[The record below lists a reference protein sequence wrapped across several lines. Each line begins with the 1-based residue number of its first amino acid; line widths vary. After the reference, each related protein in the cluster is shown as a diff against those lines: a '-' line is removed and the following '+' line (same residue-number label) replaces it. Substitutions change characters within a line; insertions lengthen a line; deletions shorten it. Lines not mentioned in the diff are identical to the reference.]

1 MQAAR
6 SASEQRVPDPLL
18 LRQGVLPALA
28 ALLRAG
34 HLSMLQAWP
43 VRRGGG
49 RAGACALLAAVADLL
64 LGPLLPRARTSPEHM
79 QLLHEVTACP
89 CCLCAWSMQAGC
101 IAAWEQRLLLCDR
114 QRVLG
119 PSCHQAGHADSI
131 ADWLVQVGMCSSMVA
146 AMYLIAEAWHLR
158 SCCRY
163 GCQSAPLSLA
173 CRTLGQGKVN
183 PEALHGDDGVLACSA
198 WPRMAWQQLCPGRWQ
213 LCKETLPLLTPPASF
228 WLSCCRRMP
237 PTTTRL
243 LASCCRPAACPLQ
256 SCLSKA

>member
-1 MQAAR
+1 MLIVRLISELCVAQRLGVIDALVNLLAAAAREPTAAVAELSPRGVLAILQVTSRQSLPSQTLRLHPHARLLLTCTARQNMLGTCSTCSVSSHESIIAASCACTGMHKPGCCWHVQAAR

-101 IAAWEQRLLLCDR
+101 SAAWEQRLLLCDR

-131 ADWLVQVGMCSSMVA
+131 AD
-146 AMYLIAEAWHLR
+146 
-158 SCCRY
+158 
-163 GCQSAPLSLA
+163 
-173 CRTLGQGKVN
+173 
-183 PEALHGDDGVLACSA
+183 
-198 WPRMAWQQLCPGRWQ
+198 
-213 LCKETLPLLTPPASF
+213 
-228 WLSCCRRMP
+228 
-237 PTTTRL
+237 
-243 LASCCRPAACPLQ
+243 
-256 SCLSKA
+256 